1 MTDKFWFIVQRDEG
15 MLQEPSNVVASEA
28 VAYKRYLF
36 SAQAPVLTTSEHY
49 ATKKMGA

>member
-1 MTDKFWFIVQRDEG
+1 MVQKDEG
-15 MLQEPSNVVASEA
+15 ILREPSNLVAGEA

-49 ATKKMGA
+49 ATNKMGV